1 VKYVIKEEE
10 KEYIAIMVFKTSALG
25 RLGDKAPWQRPENLP
40 SLGA

>member
-1 VKYVIKEEE
+1 MSLKKK
-10 KEYIAIMVFKTSALG
+10 KEYNIAIMVFKTSDLG